1 MLSAGFASCIASF
14 KYFIIWNVQWPTT
27 VTTKANSITTK
38 ANSIMA
44 KANWLWQKQIRNGK
58 SKFVTAKANWK
69 WQQPVGKSRKQI
81 CHGKSKL
88 YTEEV
93 PNSWRTPKIVQD
105 KKQKSILIAKAKDFR
120 QKQMSYFTAT
130 YHVTKANS
138 FVAKANHLRVAQ
150 KQQLVPRLPLNPFQR
165 TGCKIAWHCWI
176 LGNVLNSTRAV
187 YQHFRLFLKTCTA
200 VSMAVRLP

>member
-1 MLSAGFASCIASF
+1 M
-14 KYFIIWNVQWPTT
+14 
-27 VTTKANSITTK
+27 
-38 ANSIMA
+38 
-44 KANWLWQKQIRNGK
+44 
-58 SKFVTAKANWK
+58 AKANWK

-105 KKQKSILIAKAKDFR
+105 KSKNRFWSQKQKASDKSKLVTSLQLI
-120 QKQMSYFTAT
+120 TAT

-150 KQQLVPRLPLNPFQR
+150 KQQLVPMLPLDPFRR
-165 TGCKIAWHCWI
+165 TGCKVARHWI
-176 LGNVLNSTRAV
+176 LRNILKCISILGFFLKNMCCRFHGGMIAIERTNFCQRCGKGRIAIFYLDYSCCCFKKVIE
-187 YQHFRLFLKTCTA
+187 FRLPLLR
-200 VSMAVRLP
+200 VIEYS